1 MPVDINDPAVLAQ
14 AQAIAQRDGVP
25 VEFALLQLRGNAPD
39 ATPEQYQEFLQA
51 PGPYSKDNLPP
62 DDGVPFNLGPESL
75 NGGLVGAPGSDMG
88 VDPMA
93 GSGNPLLSDGKEGYG
108 HFIDNSF
115 DAGLERAVLKQSNE
129 QAKADQKMAD
139 QMNVLGEARQRDIDK
154 SVELG
159 MLPQQGY
166 SNLVEQDPDFVGNRV
181 EQVASPTAE
190 DPDRTVPVTR
200 VHGGKQMKHSP
211 EDMARLGEMGLATDA
226 LEGTPAYDY
235 IQATDGEGNQTFVN
249 PTLMGKG
256 EQGVLNPHQMKQL
269 QTRMN
274 RMRDRSGYSD
284 ETQYTPY
291 RKMDGSMGLRI
302 DPNSPEVRQKIRD
315 QVADEASRKKL
326 VQARGMLAGVSPTQN
341 MVNAQMLLMGGEL
354 PGGISMSEDFRRRAM
369 QQMMPEST
377 KFDIAQAEQKGETR
391 RTKIQGR
398 TDRDV
403 EATRAG
409 AITTAAE
416 VKANADKEI
425 AELQRDAMKIKTD
438 EDRAQAQRNHEEKME
453 DSRRRERQYIAEGKE
468 REANIERNHQKE
480 MKKLD
485 IVIAQNE
492 SEQSRLDE
500 DRAFENEQRQSQ
512 MRMAKTKFVDDNFKG
527 PGVLYGD
534 GNYDEALKQYMF
546 TFGMDYENP
555 EEREKAEKEIALIQ
569 GKPFRGQAQ
578 PSPNAPVP
586 TSAPATGSTAIPGIT
601 HIPHIP
607 RTPST
612 PGMGGVP
619 NMPRKKPYR
628 PGSQSSMGGSLF

>member
-139 QMNVLGEARQRDIDK
+139 RMAVEKDVYNRQRDE
-154 SVELG
+154 SERLG
-159 MLPQQGY
+159 MIEPRTY
-166 SNLVEQDPDFVGNRV
+166 DNLVEQDPTVTGGFRQEEV
-181 EQVASPTAE
+181 QVASPTAE

-200 VHGGKQMKHSP
+200 VHGGKQMTHSP
-211 EDMARLGEMGLATDA
+211 EDMARLEEMGLTTNA

-235 IQATDGEGNQTFVN
+235 VEAVDAEGNATFVN

-256 EQGVLNPHQMKQL
+256 EEGGMLTPHQQQQL

-274 RMRDRSGYSD
+274 RRRDRSGYSD
-284 ETQYTPY
+284 QTQYTPY

-341 MVNAQMLLMGGEL
+341 NINAQMLLMGGEL
-354 PGGISMSEDFRRRAM
+354 PGW
-369 QQMMPEST
+369 
-377 KFDIAQAEQKGETR
+377 
-391 RTKIQGR
+391 
-398 TDRDV
+398 
-403 EATRAG
+403 
-409 AITTAAE
+409 
-416 VKANADKEI
+416 N
-425 AELQRDAMKIKTD
+425 
-438 EDRAQAQRNHEEKME
+438 
-453 DSRRRERQYIAEGKE
+453 
-468 REANIERNHQKE
+468 
-480 MKKLD
+480 
-485 IVIAQNE
+485 
-492 SEQSRLDE
+492 
-500 DRAFENEQRQSQ
+500 
-512 MRMAKTKFVDDNFKG
+512 
-527 PGVLYGD
+527 
-534 GNYDEALKQYMF
+534 
-546 TFGMDYENP
+546 
-555 EEREKAEKEIALIQ
+555 
-569 GKPFRGQAQ
+569 
-578 PSPNAPVP
+578 
-586 TSAPATGSTAIPGIT
+586 
-601 HIPHIP
+601 
-607 RTPST
+607 
-612 PGMGGVP
+612 
-619 NMPRKKPYR
+619 
-628 PGSQSSMGGSLF
+628 